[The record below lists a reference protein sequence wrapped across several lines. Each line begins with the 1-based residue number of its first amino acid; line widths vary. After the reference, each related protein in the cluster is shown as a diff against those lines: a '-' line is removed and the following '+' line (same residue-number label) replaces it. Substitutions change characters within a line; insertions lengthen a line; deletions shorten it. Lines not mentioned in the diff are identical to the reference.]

1 MSALES
7 YWLRFGLGLLGVG
20 ALLMAADLAC
30 GGEWTGTLEDGSRIE
45 VDPSTHRAWRTD
57 QGQRAPLWDG
67 VHRLEDGSVVIV
79 RDGTAVPSE
88 GMLDVWEPST
98 PATLLPGS
106 SACYELVDRVCGEDF
121 RCSLAEPCR
130 LANDLVDLA
139 KEELK
144 GKHASLSDSSIEAQC
159 REALTNA
166 FFVPCEPSGNK
177 P

>member
-1 MSALES
+1 MSSLKSYRRCLGAAVLGGSALLLS
-7 YWLRFGLGLLGVG
+7 IGLVVG
-20 ALLMAADLAC
+20 A
-30 GGEWTGTLEDGSRIE
+30 EWTGTLQDGSRIE

-79 RDGTAVPSE
+79 RDGTAIPSQ
-88 GMLDVWEPST
+88 GMLDAWEPST
-98 PATLLPGS
+98 PVTLLPGS
-106 SACYELVDRVCGEDF
+106 SACYQLVDRVCGKDF

-130 LANDLVDLA
+130 LANELVDLA

-144 GKHASLSDSSIEAQC
+144 GKPTPLSDSSIEAQC
-159 REALTNA
+159 REALTND
-166 FFVPCEPSGNK
+166 FFVPCESGTT